1 MQILLF
7 FTTAYIPPK
16 PTSLEDNK
24 INQYKKSIVPNIPNV
39 GSSVDG
45 IGPLE
50 NIVPLKG
57 VCPLETVV
65 SLDGV
70 CSLDELEEVRLEGGQ
85 LVLRVV

>member
-1 MQILLF
+1 M
-7 FTTAYIPPK
+7 
-16 PTSLEDNK
+16 
-24 INQYKKSIVPNIPNV
+24 

-85 LVLRVV
+85 LVLRVI